1 MSKNNYGWVTPV
13 IVLGGL
19 ALGGYLLY
27 NWWKNNPISQA
38 LGTASGAG
46 LPAAAGLVPGVVPAI
61 NLYTAIVNPTGTI
74 TPQNVPKVSS
84 DLGNLGKS
92 TTPSNVLND
101 PWGWAFNAFGQLPNM
116 ISAVKIAGGTVATP
130 SPQTNA
136 AIVANNASTAA
147 VRKAIP
153 VTVTRDIA
161 TGKQVGTYAAL
172 NTNLVGG
179 WTAPAQQIS
188 NYQVAPK
195 IVKVDGIS
203 RKVM

>member
-1 MSKNNYGWVTPV
+1 MGKNNYGWVTPV

-27 NWWKNNPISQA
+27 NWWKNNPISKA
-38 LGTASGAG
+38 LDTAGAPG
-46 LPAAAGLVPGVVPAI
+46 LIPGVVPAV
-61 NLYTAIVNPTGTI
+61 NLYTAIMNPNGTI
-74 TPQNVPKVSS
+74 TPQNVTQVSA
-84 DLGNLGKS
+84 DLGKTGAN
-92 TTPSNVLND
+92 TNPWNMLND

-116 ISAVKIAGGTVATP
+116 ISAVKLAGGTAATP

-147 VRKAIP
+147 VRRSIP
-153 VTVTRDIA
+153 VTVTRNTT
-161 TGKQVGTYAAL
+161 TGAQVGTYAAL

-179 WTAPAQQIS
+179 WTAPTQQVS

-203 RKVM
+203 REVM